1 MILCS
6 EIRKRARQTVL
17 GGSIFTSGWL
27 FALLVF
33 LVASAANNLLP
44 LILYGLAYT
53 AMCGY
58 FTARVRGMAKAD
70 NLSVALDS
78 ATADV
83 GGNIILGILYN
94 IFIALWTL
102 LFIIP
107 GIVKACSYSM
117 AFYIKN
123 DNPGM
128 SATEALT
135 ESRRMM
141 NGYKMKYFVLHLSFI
156 GWYILGLLCMGL
168 GVLWVSAYEAASDA
182 VFYEELKRIRTGSD
196 APLYETVM
204 GNGGNA

>member
-182 VFYEELKRIRTGSD
+182 VFYEELKRTKGNDI
-196 APLYETVM
+196 PLYETVM

>member
-182 VFYEELKRIRTGSD
+182 VFYEELKRIKGND
-196 APLYETVM
+196 IPLYETVM
-204 GNGGNA
+204 GNGGNT